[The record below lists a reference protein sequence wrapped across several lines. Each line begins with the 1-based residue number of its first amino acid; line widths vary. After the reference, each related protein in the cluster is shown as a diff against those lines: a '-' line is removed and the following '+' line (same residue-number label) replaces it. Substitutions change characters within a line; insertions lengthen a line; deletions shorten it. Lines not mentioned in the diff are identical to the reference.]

1 MALIACVPELH
12 CLAFK
17 LVGCPIN
24 LLSLFVCVASH
35 VLLHSVLCSVYI
47 NTFCF
52 FFFFFFAFCFQMLKT
67 QEVIRRRHKNESNL
81 FSSKRL
87 IGSILLSCLDE
98 GIQSYFLLDICFIT
112 LMHHCQAF
120 KQVPSIFSRKIFM
133 KNCFLRVILG

>member
-1 MALIACVPELH
+1 MVALSACYH
-12 CLAFK
+12 F
-17 LVGCPIN
+17 
-24 LLSLFVCVASH
+24 LFVSH
-35 VLLHSVLCSVYI
+35 TLLHSVVCTITVLVSVSFWVLLFAS
-47 NTFCF
+47 FCF
-52 FFFFFFAFCFQMLKT
+52 SLFSFFFAFCFQMLKI
-67 QEVIRRRHKNESNL
+67 QDLRRRRHKNESNL

-112 LMHHCQAF
+112 LVQYCQAF

>member
-1 MALIACVPELH
+1 MYLNFIA
-12 CLAFK
+12 LAFK

-52 FFFFFFAFCFQMLKT
+52 FLFFFFAFCFQMLKT
-67 QEVIRRRHKNESNL
+67 QEVIRRRHKNKSNL

-98 GIQSYFLLDICFIT
+98 GIQSYFLLDIYFIT

>member
-1 MALIACVPELH
+1 MVALPTCYRI
-12 CLAFK
+12 
-17 LVGCPIN
+17 
-24 LLSLFVCVASH
+24 LFVSH
-35 VLLHSVLCSVYI
+35 TLLHSVVCTITVLVSVSLWVLLF
-47 NTFCF
+47 TSFCF
-52 FFFFFFAFCFQMLKT
+52 SLFSFFFFAFCFQMLKT

-112 LMHHCQAF
+112 LVQYCQGF

-133 KNCFLRVILG
+133 KNCFLRVILE